1 MLKMVFNF
9 YEFSITYFN
18 SYVKLKSEIHYLSYR
33 KVFYKKTNKNMM
45 NYDLSFCLKSTIKNL
60 SILDKNR
67 RKKSIK
73 KSKNYEIVFKVF
85 DIIFC

>member
-1 MLKMVFNF
+1 
-9 YEFSITYFN
+9 
-18 SYVKLKSEIHYLSYR
+18 
-33 KVFYKKTNKNMM
+33 M

-85 DIIFC
+85 DIIFCQENKKIVEQKFINVKPKCQQLLRNNIMYFSI